1 MGASETASPSSPAP
15 SSSACLSAPTRRE
28 AVAGEPRPT
37 PEAVRLPPLAW
48 LGRVASKA
56 RRACSRASHSRPV
69 GSDDSRA
76 DPLAGSRAAGSARP
90 AAASRRPSSTAAATS
105 RATDSRRC
113 PGSSSLCEAAPS
125 LRRGAAWGGR
135 PEPSPASVACGAEP
149 GCSGQSSPEARSL
162 LRSSPPAGGA
172 RSADD
177 KRSADEAV
185 TFPSSPPP
193 PSSAAVVSAQ
203 PRA

>member
-1 MGASETASPSSPAP
+1 MSDVASLQAP
-15 SSSACLSAPTRRE
+15 KSQCDQCT
-28 AVAGEPRPT
+28 PT
-37 PEAVRLPPLAW
+37 PLKSQKPPSHLLW
-48 LGRVASKA
+48 ISECHRNSTKA

-125 LRRGAAWGGR
+125 LLWDGLRRGAASGGR
-135 PEPSPASVACGAEP
+135 PPSPASVACGAEP
-149 GCSGQSSPEARSL
+149 GCSGQSSPEARAKSRAL
-162 LRSSPPAGGA
+162 PRSTPPAGGA

-177 KRSADEAV
+177 ERSAEEAV